1 MILQQDGDG
10 SGDRV
15 YALKQYTGERERKM
29 GHRES
34 KALGTL
40 QERGNNNIV
49 GYYGSFAQNDTF
61 NLLLQYV
68 AGGNLWHYLRRV
80 DPPETRDEIRQ
91 FWQSLSTI
99 FKGLHCVHQL
109 ILNSDDSSEYQG
121 YVARLNPIA

>member
-1 MILQQDGDG
+1 
-10 SGDRV
+10 
-15 YALKQYTGERERKM
+15 
-29 GHRES
+29 
-34 KALGTL
+34 
-40 QERGNNNIV
+40 
-49 GYYGSFAQNDTF
+49 
-61 NLLLQYV
+61 
-68 AGGNLWHYLRRV
+68 V